1 MLNLFYSLQKDRQQR
16 ERKGC
21 LRPME
26 GSAVILEHLKMIE
39 VRCDAVDE
47 RICRLTLFLCAF
59 HIRKLTCYT
68 PRASTF
74 LSFTVT
80 FICVKTS
87 LRRHR
92 GSRSSRLTL
101 CLEPHPTTNNNIV
114 FLSRATSHN
123 QQQQQQHSLLSQT
136 SWVGSHIP
144 QPCAKFA
151 IALAAGQIEQTIQPQ
166 PKDTH
171 CGEPAK
177 PPFLNGVLHKF
188 CQK

>member
-1 MLNLFYSLQKDRQQR
+1 
-16 ERKGC
+16 
-21 LRPME
+21 ME
-26 GSAVILEHLKMIE
+26 GSAVILEHLKIIK
-39 VRCDAVDE
+39 VRCHAVDE
-47 RICRLTLFLCAF
+47 RICKLTLFLCAF

-68 PRASTF
+68 PRASMF

-101 CLEPHPTTNNNIV
+101 CLEPHPTTNNNNIAFCPKQV
-114 FLSRATSHN
+114 G
-123 QQQQQQHSLLSQT
+123 
-136 SWVGSHIP
+136 VGSHIP

-151 IALAAGQIEQTIQPQ
+151 IALAAGQIEQTTQPQ